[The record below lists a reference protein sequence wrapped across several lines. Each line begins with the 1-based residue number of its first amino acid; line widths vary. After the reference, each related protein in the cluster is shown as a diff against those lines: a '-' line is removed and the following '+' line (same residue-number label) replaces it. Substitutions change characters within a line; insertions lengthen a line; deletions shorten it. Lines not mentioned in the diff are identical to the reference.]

1 MVSGICPLCQLRF
14 GHLSSPGVL
23 ENTVATQA
31 QVDELLAK
39 MAEERA
45 KLVQTVRSL
54 SAEALRWAPL
64 DAQGEAEWTPLE
76 QLAHL
81 AEMERT
87 YNAWVNAA
95 LVSDNPDLAAIP
107 WQRVEIPVEDALAAT
122 LEDLLAQLERE
133 RARTLALI
141 NSMTLDAFDRTATS
155 PIFGTLTV
163 LQWLR
168 SFYRHD
174 RQHIAQILGLP
185 SEYKPNFIGGRE
197 PDQRRRRSTGPQAPS

>member
-1 MVSGICPLCQLRF
+1 M
-14 GHLSSPGVL
+14 
-23 ENTVATQA
+23 ATQA
-31 QVDELLAK
+31 QVDELLTK
-39 MAEERA
+39 MAVERA
-45 KLVQTVRSL
+45 KLVETVRSL
-54 SAEALRWAPL
+54 SPEALRWAPL

-95 LVSDNPDLAAIP
+95 LASDNPDLSAVP
-107 WQRVEIPVEDALAAT
+107 WQRVEIPVEDALDAN

-133 RARTLALI
+133 RSRTLALI
-141 NSMTLDAFDRTATS
+141 RSMTPDAFDRTATS

-185 SEYKPNFIGGRE
+185 SEYRPNFIGGRE
-197 PDQRRRRSTGPQAPS
+197 PDQRRRRRPGSEALP